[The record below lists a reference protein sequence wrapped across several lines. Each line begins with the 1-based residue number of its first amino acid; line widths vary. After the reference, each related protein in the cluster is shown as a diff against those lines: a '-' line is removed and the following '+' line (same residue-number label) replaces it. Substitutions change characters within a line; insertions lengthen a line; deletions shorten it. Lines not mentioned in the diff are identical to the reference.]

1 MRTSL
6 FKRSPVTVESTPS
19 RATQPRLTKP
29 SSSVLGLLPAIVLC
43 AGLGLATLPSTAFA
57 SNPPP
62 NVRADAPNV
71 YVVKRGDTL
80 WAISKRYLSDAWRWP
95 EIWASNPQ
103 VRNPHLIYPGD
114 RLLLC
119 RVQGRSVVG
128 IDGGDGCDGV
138 IRRMGATADT
148 TGTDRLSP
156 RVRVEPLDVA
166 VSLIP
171 LSDIQH
177 WLTSSRVVDYQM
189 LQTAPYVLA
198 AKGRRVITAAG
209 DTLYVRGAG
218 LAIGESYG
226 VYREGERYVDPE
238 TQKVLGYEARQV
250 ARGVVTEIT
259 GEVTSIRLTESI
271 SQEVREGD
279 RILRDEPANL
289 PNTFYPTNAEGVR
302 PARLLRVMDSI
313 GTAAAQS
320 VIAINRGE
328 QDGVKAGHVFAV
340 YRRGALILDPKQRD
354 VVRMPSERAGL
365 AMVFRTFGEMSYAYV
380 LEAAEPMKVGD
391 ELRPAVSTD

>member
-6 FKRSPVTVESTPS
+6 FNRSAVRVESTASP
-19 RATQPRLTKP
+19 LV
-29 SSSVLGLLPAIVLC
+29 SSASTRTSGSVLGLLPALLLC
-43 AGLGLATLPSTAFA
+43 AGLGLALPSMATAKNA
-57 SNPPP
+57 PLNI
-62 NVRADAPNV
+62 RADAPNV

-128 IDGGDGCDGV
+128 IDAGDGCDGV
-138 IRRMGATADT
+138 IRRMGGDT
-148 TGTDRLSP
+148 SGTDRLSP

-177 WLTSSRVVDYQM
+177 WLTSSRVVDQQT
-189 LQTAPYVLA
+189 LQSAPYVLA
-198 AKGRRVITAAG
+198 AKGRRVITAVG

-226 VYREGERYVDPE
+226 VYREGECYVDPD
-238 TQKVLGYEARQV
+238 TQTVLGYEARQV

-271 SQEVREGD
+271 GQEVREGD
-279 RILRDEPANL
+279 RILREESASL

-302 PARLLRVMDSI
+302 PARLMRVMDSI
-313 GTAAAQS
+313 GTAAARG
-320 VIAINRGE
+320 VIAINRGDA
-328 QDGVKAGHVFAV
+328 DGVKAGHVFAV

-365 AMVFRTFGEMSYAYV
+365 AMVFRTFNQMSYAYV
-380 LEAAEPMKVGD
+380 LEASEPLKIGD
-391 ELRPAVSTD
+391 ELRPAVTTE

>member
-6 FKRSPVTVESTPS
+6 FNRSLVRIESTSARPI
-19 RATQPRLTKP
+19 KP
-29 SSSVLGLLPAIVLC
+29 SSSVLGLLPALLLC
-43 AGLGLATLPSTAFA
+43 AGLGLAVPSIAEA
-57 SNPPP
+57 KNAPL

-114 RLLLC
+114 RILLC

-128 IDGGDGCDGV
+128 VDAGDGCDGV

-148 TGTDRLSP
+148 AGTDERLSP

-177 WLTSSRVVDYQM
+177 WLTSSRVVDYQT

-198 AKGRRVITAAG
+198 AKGRRVITAVG

-218 LAIGESYG
+218 LEVGENYG
-226 VYREGERYVDPE
+226 VYREGERYVDPD
-238 TQKVLGYEARQV
+238 TQKVLGYETRQV

-271 SQEVREGD
+271 AQEVREDD
-279 RILRDEPANL
+279 RILREESANL

-302 PARLLRVMDSI
+302 PARLMRVMDSI

-320 VIAINRGE
+320 VIALNRGE
-328 QDGVKAGHVFAV
+328 QDGVKAGQVFAV

-365 AMVFRTFGEMSYAYV
+365 AMVVRTFGQMSYAYV
-380 LEAAEPMKVGD
+380 LEASEPMKVGD
-391 ELRPAVSTD
+391 ELRPAVSAE

>member
-6 FKRSPVTVESTPS
+6 FKRSPVLVESTPS
-19 RATQPRLTKP
+19 RPNQ
-29 SSSVLGLLPAIVLC
+29 SSSPVLGLLSAIVFC
-43 AGLGLATLPSTAFA
+43 AGLGLTVAPSTVYAN
-57 SNPPP
+57 NPPP
-62 NVRADAPNV
+62 SVRADAPNV
-71 YVVKRGDTL
+71 YVVRRGDTL
-80 WAISKRYLSDAWRWP
+80 WAISKRYLRDAWRWP

-128 IDGGDGCDGV
+128 VDAGDGCDGV
-138 IRRMGATADT
+138 LRRMGSSADAS
-148 TGTDRLSP
+148 GSEERLSP

-177 WLTSSRVVDYQM
+177 WLTSSRVVDHQI

-198 AKGRRVITAAG
+198 ADGRRVITAVG
-209 DTLYVRGAG
+209 DTLYVRGSG
-218 LAIGESYG
+218 LSIGESYG
-226 VYREGERYVDPE
+226 VYREGERYVDPD

-250 ARGVVTEIT
+250 ARGIVTEIT

-271 SQEVREGD
+271 AQEVREGD
-279 RILRDEPANL
+279 RILREQSANL
-289 PNTFYPTNAEGVR
+289 PTTFYPTNAEGVR

-320 VIAINRGE
+320 VIAINRGDA
-328 QDGVKAGHVFAV
+328 DGVKAGHVFAV

-380 LEAAEPMKVGD
+380 LEASEPIKVGD
-391 ELRPAVSTD
+391 ELKPAVNTD

>member
-6 FKRSPVTVESTPS
+6 FKRSSVRVGSTP
-19 RATQPRLTKP
+19 TQP

-43 AGLGLATLPSTAFA
+43 AGLGLAAVPSTAFA
-57 SNPPP
+57 NNPPP
-62 NVRADAPNV
+62 SVRADAPNV

-80 WAISKRYLSDAWRWP
+80 WAISKRYLRDAWRWP

-114 RLLLC
+114 RILLC

-128 IDGGDGCDGV
+128 IDAGDGCDGV
-138 IRRMGATADT
+138 IRRMGAVS
-148 TGTDRLSP
+148 TGTDQLSP
-156 RVRVEPLDVA
+156 RIRVEPLDVA

-171 LSDIQH
+171 LADIKN
-177 WLTSSRVVDYQM
+177 WLTSVRVVDYQT

-198 AKGRRVITAAG
+198 AKGRRVITAVG

-218 LAIGESYG
+218 LAIGEHYG
-226 VYREGERYVDPE
+226 VYREGERYVDPD
-238 TQKVLGYEARQV
+238 TQKILGYEARQV
-250 ARGVVTEIT
+250 ARGIVTEIT

-271 SQEVREGD
+271 AQEVREGD
-279 RILRDEPANL
+279 RILREEAANL

-302 PARLLRVMDSI
+302 PARLMRVMDSI
-313 GTAAAQS
+313 GTAAAKS
-320 VIAINRGE
+320 VIALNRGE

-380 LEAAEPMKVGD
+380 LEAAEPISVGD
-391 ELRPAVSTD
+391 ELRPAVRAD

>member
-6 FKRSPVTVESTPS
+6 FKRSPVLVESKPS
-19 RATQPRLTKP
+19 RPTATKP
-29 SSSVLGLLPAIVLC
+29 SSSLLGLLPAIVLC
-43 AGLGLATLPSTAFA
+43 AGLGLAAIPSNA
-57 SNPPP
+57 SATNPPL
-62 NVRADAPNV
+62 NVRTDAPNV

-128 IDGGDGCDGV
+128 IDAGDGCDGV
-138 IRRMGATADT
+138 IRRMGATVDT
-148 TGTDRLSP
+148 AGTVRLSP
-156 RVRVEPLDVA
+156 RVRIEPLDVA

-171 LSDIQH
+171 LSDIKH
-177 WLTSSRVVDYQM
+177 WLTSARVVDYKT

-198 AKGRRVITAAG
+198 AKGHRVITAAG

-218 LAIGESYG
+218 LAIGETYG
-226 VYREGERYVDPE
+226 VYREGERYVDPD

-279 RILRDEPANL
+279 RILREESANL

-302 PARLLRVMDSI
+302 PARLMRVMDSI
-313 GTAAAQS
+313 GTAAARS
-320 VIAINRGE
+320 IIALNRGE
-328 QDGVKAGHVFAV
+328 QDGAKAGHVFAV

-365 AMVFRTFGEMSYAYV
+365 AMVFRTFGQMSYAYV
-380 LEAAEPMKVGD
+380 LEASEPITVGD
-391 ELRPAVSTD
+391 ELRPAVSAD

>member
-1 MRTSL
+1 MILCVGMGLS
-6 FKRSPVTVESTPS
+6 VVPS
-19 RATQPRLTKP
+19 A
-29 SSSVLGLLPAIVLC
+29 AY
-43 AGLGLATLPSTAFA
+43 AN
-57 SNPPP
+57 NPPP

-80 WAISKRYLSDAWRWP
+80 WAISKRYLRDAWRWP

-138 IRRMGATADT
+138 IRRMGATAEVDL
-148 TGTDRLSP
+148 GEQRLSP

-171 LSDIQH
+171 LSDIKN
-177 WLTSSRVVDYQM
+177 WLTSARVVDHQT

-209 DTLYVRGAG
+209 DTLYIRGSG
-218 LAIGESYG
+218 LAVGESYG
-226 VYREGERYVDPE
+226 IYREGERYIDPD
-238 TQKVLGYEARQV
+238 TRQVLGYEARQV

-259 GEVTSIRLTESI
+259 GEVTSIRLAESI
-271 SQEVREGD
+271 GQEVREGD
-279 RILRDEPANL
+279 RVLREESATL
-289 PNTFYPTNAEGVR
+289 PVTFYPTNAEGVM
-302 PARLLRVMDSI
+302 PARLIRVMDSI
-313 GTAAAQS
+313 GTAAASS

-328 QDGVKAGHVFAV
+328 ADGVKAGHVFAIH
-340 YRRGALILDPKQRD
+340 RRGALILDPKQRD

-365 AMVFRTFGEMSYAYV
+365 AMVFRTFGQMSYAYV
-380 LEAAEPMKVGD
+380 LEASEPLKVGD
-391 ELRPAVSTD
+391 ELKPAVSAD

>member
-1 MRTSL
+1 M
-6 FKRSPVTVESTPS
+6 PVEPTAFCPP
-19 RATQPRLTKP
+19 QPRSKGL
-29 SSSVLGLLPAIVLC
+29 SSSVLGMLPAVLLC
-43 AGLGLATLPSTAFA
+43 AGLGLAMPSEATAKNA
-57 SNPPP
+57 PL

-119 RVQGRSVVG
+119 KVQGRSVVG
-128 IDGGDGCDGV
+128 VDAGDGCDGV

-148 TGTDRLSP
+148 SGTDRLSP

-171 LSDIQH
+171 LSDIEH
-177 WLTSSRVVDYQM
+177 WLTSSRVVDAQT
-189 LQTAPYVLA
+189 LKTAPYVLA
-198 AKGRRVITAAG
+198 AKGRRVITAVG
-209 DTLYVRGAG
+209 DTLYVRGTG
-218 LAIGESYG
+218 LAVGESYG
-226 VYREGERYVDPE
+226 VYREGERYIDPD
-238 TQKVLGYEARQV
+238 TRNVLGHEARQV

-271 SQEVREGD
+271 AQEVREGD
-279 RILRDEPANL
+279 LILAEEAATL
-289 PNTFYPTNAEGVR
+289 PNTFYPTNAATAR
-302 PARLLRVMDSI
+302 PARLMRVMDSI
-313 GTAAAQS
+313 GTAALRS
-320 VIAINRGE
+320 VIAINRGDA
-328 QDGVKAGHVFAV
+328 DGVKAGHVYAV

-354 VVRMPSERAGL
+354 VVRMPSEPAGL
-365 AMVFRTFGEMSYAYV
+365 AMVFRTFGQMSYAYV
-380 LEAAEPMKVGD
+380 LEASEPMKVGD
-391 ELRPAVSTD
+391 ELRPAVTAE

>member
-1 MRTSL
+1 MITSL
-6 FKRSPVTVESTPS
+6 FKRFPVLVGST
-19 RATQPRLTKP
+19 ATATPP

-43 AGLGLATLPSTAFA
+43 AGLGLAAVPSGAYA
-57 SNPPP
+57 ANNAPL

-80 WAISKRYLSDAWRWP
+80 WAISKRYLKDAWRWP

-114 RLLLC
+114 RILLC

-128 IDGGDGCDGV
+128 IDAGDGCDGV
-138 IRRMGATADT
+138 IRRMGATSDT
-148 TGTDRLSP
+148 DQLSP

-166 VSLIP
+166 VPLIP
-171 LSDIQH
+171 LSDIKH
-177 WLTSSRVVDYQM
+177 WLTASRVVDYET
-189 LQTAPYVLA
+189 LNTAPYVLA
-198 AKGRRVITAAG
+198 SKGRRVITATG

-218 LAIGESYG
+218 LVVGENYG
-226 VYREGERYVDPE
+226 IYREGERYIDPD
-238 TQKVLGYEARQV
+238 TQKVLGYETRQV
-250 ARGVVTEIT
+250 ARGVVTEVT
-259 GEVTSIRLTESI
+259 GEVTSIRLLESI
-271 SQEVREGD
+271 GQEAREGD
-279 RILRDEPANL
+279 RILREEPANL

-302 PARLLRVMDSI
+302 PARLMRVMDSI
-313 GTAAAQS
+313 GTAAAKS
-320 VIAINRGE
+320 VIALNRGA

-365 AMVFRTFGEMSYAYV
+365 VMVFRTFGQMSYAYV
-380 LEAAEPMKVGD
+380 LEASEPLSIGD
-391 ELRPAVSTD
+391 EIRPAVSSD

>member
-6 FKRSPVTVESTPS
+6 FKRSLVGVASTPS
-19 RATQPRLTKP
+19 RPTTTKP

-43 AGLGLATLPSTAFA
+43 AGLGLTAVPSTAFA
-57 SNPPP
+57 NNPSP

-80 WAISKRYLSDAWRWP
+80 WAISKRYLRDAWRWP

-114 RLLLC
+114 RILLC

-128 IDGGDGCDGV
+128 IDAGDGCDGV
-138 IRRMGATADT
+138 IRRMGATVDT
-148 TGTDRLSP
+148 AGTEQLSP
-156 RVRVEPLDVA
+156 RVRIEPLDVA

-171 LSDIQH
+171 LSDIRH
-177 WLTSSRVVDYQM
+177 WLTNSLVVDYKV

-198 AKGRRVITAAG
+198 AKGRRVITAVG

-218 LAIGESYG
+218 LTIGENYG
-226 VYREGERYVDPE
+226 VYREGERYTDPE
-238 TQKVLGYEARQV
+238 TKQVLGYEVRQV
-250 ARGVVTEIT
+250 ARGIVTEIT

-279 RILRDEPANL
+279 RILREESANL

-302 PARLLRVMDSI
+302 PARLMRVMDSI

-320 VIAINRGE
+320 VIALNRGE
-328 QDGVKAGHVFAV
+328 QDGAKAGHVFAV

-365 AMVFRTFGEMSYAYV
+365 AMVFRTFDKMSYAYV
-380 LEAAEPMKVGD
+380 LEASEPMSVGD

>member
-1 MRTSL
+1 MAY
-6 FKRSPVTVESTPS
+6 RSPSFSFTPKLSWALVAAFLAVGTASVQAQHVTTNQQ
-19 RATQPRLTKP
+19 RAVANKVAQDGVPL
-29 SSSVLGLLPAIVLC
+29 SAL
-43 AGLGLATLPSTAFA
+43 
-57 SNPPP
+57 
-62 NVRADAPNV
+62 APNAPDSYTV
-71 YVVKRGDTL
+71 RSGDTL
-80 WAISKRYLSDAWRWP
+80 WAISKRYLRDAWRWP

-114 RLLLC
+114 RILLC

-128 IDGGDGCDGV
+128 IDAGDGCDGV
-138 IRRMGATADT
+138 IRRMGAVS
-148 TGTDRLSP
+148 TGTDQLSP
-156 RVRVEPLDVA
+156 RIRVEPLDVA

-171 LSDIQH
+171 LADIKN
-177 WLTSSRVVDYQM
+177 WLTSARVVDYQT

-198 AKGRRVITAAG
+198 AKGRRVITAVG

-218 LAIGESYG
+218 LAIGEHYG
-226 VYREGERYVDPE
+226 VYREGERYVDPD
-238 TQKVLGYEARQV
+238 TQKILGYEARQV
-250 ARGVVTEIT
+250 ARGIVTEIT

-271 SQEVREGD
+271 AQEVREGD
-279 RILRDEPANL
+279 RILREEAANL

-302 PARLLRVMDSI
+302 PARLMRVMDSI
-313 GTAAAQS
+313 GTAAAKS
-320 VIAINRGE
+320 VIALNRGE

-380 LEAAEPMKVGD
+380 LEAAEPISVGD
-391 ELRPAVSTD
+391 ELRPAVSAD

>member
-1 MRTSL
+1 M
-6 FKRSPVTVESTPS
+6 PVEPTAFCPP
-19 RATQPRLTKP
+19 QPRSKGF
-29 SSSVLGLLPAIVLC
+29 SSSVLGMLPAVLLC
-43 AGLGLATLPSTAFA
+43 AGLGLAMPSEATAKNA
-57 SNPPP
+57 PL

-119 RVQGRSVVG
+119 KVQGRSVVG
-128 IDGGDGCDGV
+128 VDAGDGCDGV

-148 TGTDRLSP
+148 SGTDRLSP

-171 LSDIQH
+171 LSDIEH
-177 WLTSSRVVDYQM
+177 WLTSSRVVDAQT
-189 LQTAPYVLA
+189 LKTAPYVLA
-198 AKGRRVITAAG
+198 AKGRRVITAVG
-209 DTLYVRGAG
+209 DTLYVRGTG
-218 LAIGESYG
+218 LAVGESYG
-226 VYREGERYVDPE
+226 VYREGERYVDPD
-238 TQKVLGYEARQV
+238 TRNVLGHEARQV

-271 SQEVREGD
+271 AQEVREGD
-279 RILRDEPANL
+279 LILAEEAATL
-289 PNTFYPTNAEGVR
+289 PNTFYPTNAATAR
-302 PARLLRVMDSI
+302 PARLMRVMDSI
-313 GTAAAQS
+313 GTAAVRS
-320 VIAINRGE
+320 VIAINRGDA
-328 QDGVKAGHVFAV
+328 DGVKAGHVYAV

-354 VVRMPSERAGL
+354 VVRMPSEPAGL
-365 AMVFRTFGEMSYAYV
+365 AMVFRTFGQMSYAYV
-380 LEAAEPMKVGD
+380 LEASEPMKVGD
-391 ELRPAVSTD
+391 ELRPAVTAE